1 MKAQLFSI
9 LAAAVLLLATTSC
22 SKDDNT
28 INVAELEK
36 ELVGVWWDEFEYADV
51 TETGVPFTRVLL
63 AIVADADHTGCIYL
77 GVFDDSSDEPVAVYG
92 GPDDAGFTWR
102 LLEDGRVLL
111 GDPVTGETYA
121 LVRSM
126 TRALTRAD
134 SGSYGEGMTDVSS
147 TSITYAD
154 NSVTVTNDNYS
165 GTLEKADTEKSAA
178 IEEKLKN
185 FNTNGNGYEVIGI
198 GEPNAPAGAR
208 QYNGGIDWDDWE

>member
-1 MKAQLFSI
+1 MKHKVLTM

-111 GDPVTGETYA
+111 GDPVTG
-121 LVRSM
+121 
-126 TRALTRAD
+126 
-134 SGSYGEGMTDVSS
+134 
-147 TSITYAD
+147 
-154 NSVTVTNDNYS
+154 
-165 GTLEKADTEKSAA
+165 
-178 IEEKLKN
+178 
-185 FNTNGNGYEVIGI
+185 
-198 GEPNAPAGAR
+198 
-208 QYNGGIDWDDWE
+208 